1 MFPFFSSGKFEVLL
15 VFKNKQERDN
25 FLEFSNKNNVMTR
38 PAWTLMNKLKMFK
51 DCQSMDLK
59 NAKYFELRAVNIPSS
74 SVL

>member
-1 MFPFFSSGKFEVLL
+1 
-15 VFKNKQERDN
+15 
-25 FLEFSNKNNVMTR
+25 MTR

-59 NAKYFELRAVNIPSS
+59 NAKYFALRAVNIPSS